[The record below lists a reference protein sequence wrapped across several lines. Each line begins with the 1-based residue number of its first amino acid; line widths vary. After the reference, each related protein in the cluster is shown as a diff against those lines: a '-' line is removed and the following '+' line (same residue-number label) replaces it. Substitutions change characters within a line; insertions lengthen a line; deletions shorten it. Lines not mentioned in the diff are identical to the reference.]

1 MARALASPHVD
12 APLFSAETG
21 SAVTEGGPPPTES
34 DRRMLDDRLA
44 RAIGIPLFGLAIPR
58 LTGLTDGRGLAN
70 PVVWLGTALFV
81 ALAAAIW
88 HGNRWL
94 LFEQRRRFG
103 QGRGWFDH
111 PAQKVMLLLAANVL
125 YTVPITIVGL
135 LVWYAIAGQ
144 PADAVA
150 IRTVV
155 LVDVL
160 CVVFV
165 SHAYETVF
173 LVKERE
179 SDLVRVAQL
188 DRARVEAELSG
199 FLAQVDPHFLFNSL
213 NTLGHLIDTDTSRAR
228 RFADMMGDLYRYLL
242 RQRGRSMVSVDDELA
257 FVHEYVELMQIRL
270 GAALRLVVVDRRG
283 AARPTIPPTALQL
296 LVENAIKHNAAS
308 EADPLVVEIG
318 LDATSA
324 RVHNRRRPRR
334 SHLPSEG
341 VGLRNLAERVRL
353 ATGETVV
360 IEADDAQFTV
370 VVPLGAPPSA
380 EARDHARALAGG

>member
-1 MARALASPHVD
+1 MARALAPTSGT
-12 APLFSAETG
+12 APQLSAESG
-21 SAVTEGGPPPTES
+21 SPATESGRAPTES
-34 DRRMLDDRLA
+34 DRGPIDDRLV

-58 LTGLTDGRGLAN
+58 LTGLVDGLGLGDPIA
-70 PVVWLGTALFV
+70 WLGNALFV

-94 LFEQRRRFG
+94 LFEQRRRLG

-111 PAQKVMLLLAANVL
+111 PAQKVMMLLAANVL

-135 LVWYAIAGQ
+135 LLWYALSRA
-144 PADAVA
+144 PADVDV

-155 LVDVL
+155 LVDVI

-179 SDLVRVAQL
+179 TDLVRVAQL
-188 DRARVEAELSG
+188 DRARVEAELNG

-213 NTLGHLIDTDTSRAR
+213 NTLGHLIETDTSRAR

-242 RQRGRSMVSVDDELA
+242 RQRGRRVVPLDDELA
-257 FVHEYVELMQIRL
+257 FVREYAELMQIRL
-270 GAALRLVVVDRRG
+270 GSALRLVVVDRRG

-296 LVENAIKHNAAS
+296 LVDNAIKHNAAS
-308 EADPLVVEIG
+308 ETEPLVVEIEI
-318 LDATSA
+318 DAASV
-324 RVHNRRRPRR
+324 RVHNRRYPRR
-334 SHLPSEG
+334 SLLPSEG
-341 VGLRNLAERVRL
+341 VGLKNLAERVRL
-353 ATGETVV
+353 ATGERLVV
-360 IEADDAQFTV
+360 TSDDDAFTV
-370 VVPLGAPPSA
+370 LVPLGTERE
-380 EARDHARALAGG
+380 EASGDARALARG

>member
-1 MARALASPHVD
+1 MARALAPTSGT
-12 APLFSAETG
+12 APQLSAESG
-21 SAVTEGGPPPTES
+21 SPATESGRAPTES
-34 DRRMLDDRLA
+34 DRGPIDDRLV

-58 LTGLTDGRGLAN
+58 LTGLVDGLGLGDPIA
-70 PVVWLGTALFV
+70 WLGNALFV

-94 LFEQRRRFG
+94 LFEQRRRLG

-111 PAQKVMLLLAANVL
+111 PAQKVMMLLAANVL

-135 LVWYAIAGQ
+135 LLWYALSRA
-144 PADAVA
+144 PADVDV

-155 LVDVL
+155 LIDVI

-179 SDLVRVAQL
+179 TDLVRVAQL
-188 DRARVEAELSG
+188 DRARVEAELNG

-213 NTLGHLIDTDTSRAR
+213 NTLGHLIETDTSRAR

-242 RQRGRSMVSVDDELA
+242 RQRGRRVVPLDDELA
-257 FVHEYVELMQIRL
+257 FVREYAELMQIRL
-270 GAALRLVVVDRRG
+270 GSALRLVVVDRRG

-308 EADPLVVEIG
+308 ETEPLVVEIEI
-318 LDATSA
+318 DAGSV
-324 RVHNRRRPRR
+324 RVHNRRHPRR
-334 SHLPSEG
+334 SLLPSEG
-341 VGLRNLAERVRL
+341 VGLKNLAERVRL
-353 ATGETVV
+353 ATGERLVV
-360 IEADDAQFTV
+360 TSDDDAFTV
-370 VVPLGAPPSA
+370 VVPLGTERE
-380 EARDHARALAGG
+380 EASGDARALARG